1 MGRPKL
7 TQSELRT
14 KVINARFSDNE
25 YQQLIK
31 IMQECGHDSPSTFL
45 RISGLRSKIPPRI
58 FVPEQDKEL
67 INVITYI
74 LSEVRDE
81 IYIKGSSDLN
91 QIELGLSELLK
102 LLRERA
108 TRHIQ
113 SLQTSREK

>member
-14 KVINARFSDNE
+14 KIINARFSDNE
-25 YQQLIK
+25 YQHLLA
-31 IMQECGHDSPSTFL
+31 IMQKCGHDSPSTFL
-45 RISGLRSKIPPRI
+45 RISGLRSKIPPRV
-58 FVPEQDKEL
+58 FVPEEDQAL
-67 INVITYI
+67 QNAITYI
-74 LSEVRDE
+74 LNEIRDA

-108 TRHIQ
+108 IRHIN
-113 SLQTSREK
+113 SLQTMGE